1 MEKVE
6 KDVDK
11 HPIITYIYNMKE
23 INIKVSN
30 ISQKQW
36 SLLLVELNLVSE
48 NWKKYGPVM
57 NIKAKNFDK
66 TIKWGKRKHGESEE
80 D

>member
-1 MEKVE
+1 MS
-6 KDVDK
+6 
-11 HPIITYIYNMKE
+11 KE

-36 SLLLVELNLVSE
+36 PLLLVELNLVAKE
-48 NWKKYGPVM
+48 LKKYGPKI

-66 TIKWGKRKHGESEE
+66 IIRWGKRKHGESEE

>member
-1 MEKVE
+1 MS
-6 KDVDK
+6 
-11 HPIITYIYNMKE
+11 KE

-48 NWKKYGPVM
+48 NWKKYGP
-57 NIKAKNFDK
+57 NIDIKAKNFSK
-66 TIKWGKRKHGESEE
+66 TIKWGKKKHGESEE
-80 D
+80 N